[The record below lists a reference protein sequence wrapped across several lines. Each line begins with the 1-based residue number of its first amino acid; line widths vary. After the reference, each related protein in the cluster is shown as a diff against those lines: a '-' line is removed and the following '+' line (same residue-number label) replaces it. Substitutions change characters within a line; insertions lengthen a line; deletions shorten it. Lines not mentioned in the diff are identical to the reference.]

1 MNLIRVFIFGVF
13 CLSFNTSLLNA
24 AENKTVVETEL
35 WNLIADF
42 GSMDD
47 YKRYLSNYPNGY
59 YAKKAKRKMAFILK
73 QQGSSSRKIEPIKII
88 VQKTQKKI
96 IKKKKIRKN
105 GKAVLTINTSP
116 SSAKIRILNI

>member
-59 YAKKAKRKMAFILK
+59 YAKKAKRK
-73 QQGSSSRKIEPIKII
+73 
-88 VQKTQKKI
+88 
-96 IKKKKIRKN
+96 
-105 GKAVLTINTSP
+105 
-116 SSAKIRILNI
+116 